1 MLTKSKNRGF
11 HVSNGPYVI
20 MDMVYDLFEAE
31 RTLSVTNW
39 LGHTLRRGRRVGRG
53 RADSIWRLVT
63 LRKKRRKERN
73 AESNFE
79 KRENMN
85 YSYNG
90 IP

>member
-63 LRKKRRKERN
+63 LRKKGGKK

>member
-1 MLTKSKNRGF
+1 MIYSQ
-11 HVSNGPYVI
+11 
-20 MDMVYDLFEAE
+20 AE

-63 LRKKRRKERN
+63 LRKKGGKK